1 VYGRGLFASAPLLDP
16 RHHYHGPGGIPS
28 TERALGD
35 AHTPPSASSPSP
47 IARSAVLRAMPQLAA
62 EDNKMKAVLL
72 AVLSPPSWTILGLA
86 LTMVGLL
93 LLLLFGMPYSLR
105 PDEGD
110 FRFSDGSD

>member
-1 VYGRGLFASAPLLDP
+1 
-16 RHHYHGPGGIPS
+16 
-28 TERALGD
+28 
-35 AHTPPSASSPSP
+35 
-47 IARSAVLRAMPQLAA
+47 LRAMPQLAA

-110 FRFSDGSD
+110 YLITESATRSPWNIVCSVLGWIGLTLIFVGTGCQIVSMWVSA